1 MKTDGKVGFL
11 LKEINDSLL
20 KMANN
25 DLRAS
30 GLTIMQVALL
40 TNLNKRH
47 NREMTMKEIERQFSI
62 SQPTVVGIVSRME
75 EKGIVE
81 SYLDSADRRVK
92 IVHITEKGESL
103 VTDAEECVDCAERRL
118 VEGLSDKDIET
129 LLSLLEQ
136 MRENLR

>member
-30 GLTIMQVALL
+30 GLTLMQVALL
-40 TNLNKRH
+40 INLNKRH

-103 VTDAEECVDCAERRL
+103 VMDAEECVDCAERRL